1 MDKLTGC
8 FALTLA
14 LVVAAPAQAAG
25 TPEAGK
31 VKSAACAACHGA
43 DGNSANPEW
52 PTLAGQHQGYIA
64 KQLKDYKSGR
74 RQNAMMSG
82 MAAPLSDQD
91 IEDLAAYFASQN
103 AKGGETDPALLDL
116 GRKIYLGGNANSGVP
131 ACTGCHGPAGAGNP
145 SANFPALAGQH
156 AKYTALT
163 LDHFKDAIR
172 ANDPNKMM
180 RMIAGKMSKQEI
192 EAVSS
197 YIAGLYQ

>member
-64 KQLKDYKSGR
+64 KQLNDYKSGR
-74 RQNAMMSG
+74 RKNAMMSG

-91 IEDLAAYFASQN
+91 IADLAAYFASQE
-103 AKGGETDPALLDL
+103 AKGGEADPDSVEL
-116 GRKIYLGGNANSGVP
+116 GRKIYRGGNASSGVP
-131 ACTGCHGPAGAGNP
+131 ACTGCHGPGGAGNP

-156 AKYTALT
+156 AKYTATT

-180 RMIAGKMSKQEI
+180 RMVAGKMSKQEI